1 MNIAKSLR
9 LSLFAFLA
17 ICSAHISLAADGK
30 HTEHIT
36 DSFVNYYKKGIDE
49 KLYIQCD
56 KPYYSAGEKIWL
68 KGYLRNA
75 ITHRP
80 LELSNYIFV
89 ELTDREG
96 ELVSRVKVLRDSTGF
111 SGYLSLAAEMD
122 EGDYTLRG
130 YTRWMTNKDEEFF
143 FTKNIKVISPVSGI
157 YGEQA
162 NKESNRAKAK
172 REAEEAEEE
181 AEEAARMSE
190 YSVQFFAEGGALVGG
205 MSHIIAFKALA
216 QDGLSVE
223 VKGQIFNSKGEV
235 VGSISSI
242 HKGMGMVTMFVE
254 KGESYYAVVENEEGL
269 ERRFSLPEVESKGVT
284 VVASRSGDKLFYQ
297 AKSSDA
303 KLLKNAYA
311 VVHTRGQVVTVDEGD
326 MTKTHLIPYD
336 MLEAGVTTITIMNGD
351 NEPLAERLIFKK
363 PSDMATISIECD
375 KRNYTSRS
383 LARVK
388 LNIKNSLGEAAQG
401 EFGVSVTDNLVVKSD
416 PTTDNIVSY
425 LLLSSDIKGHIE
437 EPGFYFA
444 RNTAEE
450 DYKLDLLMRT
460 QGWRRFDIKDVVSN
474 SIPDPKV
481 NYEESGTISGRV
493 KGFFGN
499 DARNPNIMVICSRV
513 GFVDFFE
520 YNSSGFSLTGLN
532 IPDSAVYVVQA
543 KGRNGGTALSLE
555 VDTES
560 FPEPLKGIFARKGAN
575 NESSS
580 TSYIPTSFVQQSQ
593 EKFIH
598 EGGMSTID
606 IDAVSVS
613 TSKPT
618 SSGTGLFATH
628 STGREELDALASMP
642 LSNFLQT
649 YPNMTVE
656 SDGVLYRDNEDYAGF
671 VVDGMEMEFFEVE
684 VFTTADIE
692 SISFLTDSEAVLY
705 RNADGG
711 VFVIEL
717 REDYISS
724 VKSAANVASVR
735 HLGYQER
742 ATFYQ
747 PSYDKEEVAEQEMPD
762 YRTTVFWSGE
772 LTPDEEGNIEFE
784 FFTADKA
791 TSYTIEVEG
800 VTEEGEPCRAT
811 KTIDRTLL

>member
-269 ERRFSLPEVESKGVT
+269 ERRFSLP
-284 VVASRSGDKLFYQ
+284 RWR
-297 AKSSDA
+297 AK
-303 KLLKNAYA
+303 
-311 VVHTRGQVVTVDEGD
+311 V
-326 MTKTHLIPYD
+326 
-336 MLEAGVTTITIMNGD
+336 
-351 NEPLAERLIFKK
+351 
-363 PSDMATISIECD
+363 
-375 KRNYTSRS
+375 
-383 LARVK
+383 
-388 LNIKNSLGEAAQG
+388 
-401 EFGVSVTDNLVVKSD
+401 
-416 PTTDNIVSY
+416 
-425 LLLSSDIKGHIE
+425 
-437 EPGFYFA
+437 
-444 RNTAEE
+444 
-450 DYKLDLLMRT
+450 
-460 QGWRRFDIKDVVSN
+460 
-474 SIPDPKV
+474 
-481 NYEESGTISGRV
+481 
-493 KGFFGN
+493 
-499 DARNPNIMVICSRV
+499 
-513 GFVDFFE
+513 
-520 YNSSGFSLTGLN
+520 
-532 IPDSAVYVVQA
+532 
-543 KGRNGGTALSLE
+543 
-555 VDTES
+555 
-560 FPEPLKGIFARKGAN
+560 
-575 NESSS
+575 
-580 TSYIPTSFVQQSQ
+580 
-593 EKFIH
+593 
-598 EGGMSTID
+598 
-606 IDAVSVS
+606 
-613 TSKPT
+613 
-618 SSGTGLFATH
+618 
-628 STGREELDALASMP
+628 
-642 LSNFLQT
+642 
-649 YPNMTVE
+649 
-656 SDGVLYRDNEDYAGF
+656 
-671 VVDGMEMEFFEVE
+671 
-684 VFTTADIE
+684 
-692 SISFLTDSEAVLY
+692 
-705 RNADGG
+705 
-711 VFVIEL
+711 
-717 REDYISS
+717 
-724 VKSAANVASVR
+724 
-735 HLGYQER
+735 
-742 ATFYQ
+742 
-747 PSYDKEEVAEQEMPD
+747 
-762 YRTTVFWSGE
+762 
-772 LTPDEEGNIEFE
+772 
-784 FFTADKA
+784 
-791 TSYTIEVEG
+791 
-800 VTEEGEPCRAT
+800 
-811 KTIDRTLL
+811 